1 MPKYSPTISPGQG
14 LLLLIDHYK
23 NDPTKVD
30 RLKKLYLSGA
40 EATADAEEI
49 KELLK
54 DPVLSSYK
62 VSFEATTIN
71 EDATRRY
78 FETHL
83 AYESLTHGLS
93 KIDHG
98 ELKAHADN
106 LYAMIPADKKAG
118 IEHVLNGEFRP
129 KDNNL
134 FKEYADYINKIRR
147 GEMFPDL
154 SAPEREKV
162 ELLVKSSFLGVV
174 NAWYTP
180 MPLNIYG
187 TGIYSE
193 KNKGKEIVKG
203 QDATRNQNLGLMKG
217 HMPLALDDIARSDK
231 EIPYLKPSDQAAFV
245 EHAQWV
251 ESNFGKMVHPFSNSI
266 SGTTLCQ
273 LRASAK
279 LRDGGHGVFTDS
291 GERMGQFSQLLV
303 SAMLFNSGGHTLN
316 EFTAPMALD
325 SVRDEF
331 RATPDFD
338 KLNLESMYRT
348 GNEEAFD
355 AALKDTIQYNK
366 NLLMRQALHAQIRG
380 EMPVEPENAALKKL
394 EEKQLAI
401 HLDDMVTNES
411 DRVNDLKDNYNNRV
425 KGQFFSSFRVGADK
439 NRLIQDG
446 LQKAILHI
454 KEAQLAKAQ
463 QVIANLKTTLVT
475 NYGSTNLWGK
485 KSESIRVVES
495 VEAELKS
502 IEEDV
507 RSFKERLKVMKD
519 PETAAAEDMQHDS
532 ADEREPDRCMKSTKN
547 GGK

>member
-14 LLLLIDHYK
+14 LLLLIDHCK
-23 NDPTKVD
+23 NDPIKVD
-30 RLKKLYLSGA
+30 KLKKLYLSGA
-40 EATADAEEI
+40 ETTADAEEI
-49 KELLK
+49 KALLK

-106 LYAMIPADKKAG
+106 LFAMIPADKKAE
-118 IEHVLNGEFRP
+118 IEHVLNGEIRP
-129 KDNNL
+129 QDNNL

-154 SAPEREKV
+154 SAAEREKV

-193 KNKGKEIVKG
+193 ANKGKEIVKG
-203 QDATRNQNLGLMKG
+203 QDSTRNQNLGLMKG

-251 ESNFGKMVHPFSNSI
+251 KSNFGKMVHPFSNSI
-266 SGTTLCQ
+266 SGTMLCQ

-279 LRDGGHGVFTDS
+279 LRDEGHGVFTDS

-303 SAMLFNSGGHTLN
+303 SAMLFNSGGHTLH
-316 EFTAPMALD
+316 EFTAPMSLD

-331 RATPDFD
+331 RTTPGFD
-338 KLNLESMYRT
+338 KINLESMYRT
-348 GNEEAFD
+348 GNEEALD

-366 NLLMRQALHAQIRG
+366 TLLMRQALHAQIRG
-380 EMPVEPENAALKKL
+380 EIPVEAQNAALRKL
-394 EEKQLAI
+394 EEKQLAV
-401 HLDDMVTNES
+401 HLDNMVTNGS
-411 DRVNDLKDNYNNRV
+411 DRVTALKDNYNKRV
-425 KGQFFSSFRVGADK
+425 KEQFFSSFRVGAAK
-439 NRLIQDG
+439 NTLIQDS
-446 LQKAILHI
+446 LQKAILYV
-454 KEAQLAKAQ
+454 KEGKLDQAQ
-463 QVIANLKTTLVT
+463 QVIDDLKTTLIT
-475 NYGSTNLWGK
+475 KFGSTNLWGK
-485 KSESIRVVES
+485 KSESISVVES

-502 IEEDV
+502 VKEATH
-507 RSFKERLKVMKD
+507 SFKERLKVMKD
-519 PETAAAEDMQHDS
+519 PRVSEAGENFKPIL
-532 ADEREPDRCMKSTKN
+532 REVKI
-547 GGK
+547 

>member
-1 MPKYSPTISPGQG
+1 MSKYSPTISPGQG

-23 NDPTKVD
+23 IDQTKVD

-40 EATADAEEI
+40 ETTADAEEI

-106 LYAMIPADKKAG
+106 LYAMIPADKKAE
-118 IEHVLNGEFRP
+118 IEHVLNGEIRP
-129 KDNNL
+129 QDDNL

-154 SAPEREKV
+154 SDTERKKV

-193 KNKGKEIVKG
+193 ANKGKEMVKG
-203 QDATRNQNLGLMKG
+203 QDSTRNQNLGLMKG

-251 ESNFGKMVHPFSNSI
+251 KSNFGKMVHPFSNSI
-266 SGTTLCQ
+266 SGTMLCQ

-279 LRDGGHGVFTDS
+279 LRDEGHGVFTNS
-291 GERMGQFSQLLV
+291 GERMGQFSQLLI
-303 SAMLFNSGGHTLN
+303 SAMTFTSGGHTLD
-316 EFTAPMALD
+316 EFTAPMSLD

-331 RATPDFD
+331 CTTPGFD
-338 KLNLESMYRT
+338 KINLESMFRT
-348 GNEEAFD
+348 GNEEALD

-366 NLLMRQALHAQIRG
+366 TLLMRQALHAKIRG
-380 EMPVEPENAALKKL
+380 EIPVEPPNAALRKL
-394 EEKQLAI
+394 EENQLAV
-401 HLDDMVTNES
+401 HLDDLVTNVS
-411 DRVNDLKDNYNNRV
+411 VRVTALKDNYNKRV
-425 KGQFFSSFRVGADK
+425 KEQFFSSFRVGAAK
-439 NRLIQDG
+439 NTLTQDS
-446 LQKAILHI
+446 LQKAILYV
-454 KEAQLAKAQ
+454 KEGKLDEAQK
-463 QVIANLKTTLVT
+463 VIEALKTTLIT
-475 NYGSTNLWGK
+475 KFGSTNHWGK
-485 KSESIRVVES
+485 KSESISVVES

-502 IEEDV
+502 VKEASH
-507 RSFKERLKVMKD
+507 SFKERLKVMKD
-519 PETAAAEDMQHDS
+519 TETAAAVVTS
-532 ADEREPDRCMKSTKN
+532 RKV
-547 GGK
+547 